1 MNIAP
6 VIDSTLLKADA
17 TREDIVNLCRE
28 AIELSFAAVC
38 VNPVRLETVVS
49 ALLGSKVAPC
59 TVIAFPLGAVSPEDK
74 AREAGRVL
82 EIGAREIDMVI
93 NIGAVKD
100 REWAIV
106 ADEIRQVA
114 RKVED
119 AGAILKVIV
128 ETALLTRQELEQ
140 VCYIARDEGADY
152 IKTSTGFSTRGVS
165 LEDVQ
170 LIKGFVGDDIKIKA
184 SGGIRD
190 YRFALQLIEAG
201 ANRLGASN
209 ARNLLKD
216 SI

>member
-1 MNIAP
+1 M
-6 VIDSTLLKADA
+6 
-17 TREDIVNLCRE
+17 
-28 AIELSFAAVC
+28 
-38 VNPVRLETVVS
+38 
-49 ALLGSKVAPC
+49 
-59 TVIAFPLGAVSPEDK
+59 
-74 AREAGRVL
+74 
-82 EIGAREIDMVI
+82 
-93 NIGAVKD
+93 
-100 REWAIV
+100 
-106 ADEIRQVA
+106 
-114 RKVED
+114 ED

-165 LEDVQ
+165 LEDVR